1 MRTLAAIC
9 IALALASA
17 AQAHETFC
25 TPATTPNP
33 DETRLSVVLDA
44 SGALSLQ
51 LEGADIPADLAGP
64 WRTDRENL
72 AADIRKH
79 MPREACRL
87 YFRGSPDASYEAVA
101 EFLGML
107 QKAGYRVAVII
118 ERRRQ

>member
-1 MRTLAAIC
+1 MRTLAAAC
-9 IALALASA
+9 MALALASA

-51 LEGADIPADLAGP
+51 LEGAEIPAGLAGP

-72 AADIRKH
+72 DADIRKH
-79 MPREACRL
+79 MPRQACRVC
-87 YFRGSPDASYEAVA
+87 FRGSPDASYQAVA

-107 QKAGYRVAVII
+107 RTAGYRTAVII
-118 ERRRQ
+118 ERPQ